1 MPVYR
6 LPREPIFPPAD
17 HAEPGGVLAVG
28 GDLSPARLIEAYRN
42 GIFPWYSEGEPIW
55 WHSPDPRFVLETA
68 RLHVPRTVRPVVN
81 QGRFEIRFD
90 TAFDAVIGA
99 CAHRKRPG
107 QAGTWITRGMVRAY
121 RELHRMGI
129 AHCVEAWKDGTLVG
143 GQYGVSLGDVWF
155 GESMFYTEP
164 DASKATFVV
173 LAQWLRQRGVELID
187 CQVHT
192 EHLERFGAEEWPRER
207 YLARLRELVDK
218 PTRAGKWEILP
229 GDPALRV

>member
-1 MPVYR
+1 M
-6 LPREPIFPPAD
+6 
-17 HAEPGGVLAVG
+17 G

>member
-1 MPVYR
+1 M
-6 LPREPIFPPAD
+6 
-17 HAEPGGVLAVG
+17 G
-28 GDLSPARLIEAYRN
+28 GDLSPTRLIQAYRN

-68 RLHVPRTVRPVVN
+68 QLHVPRTVRPVVN
-81 QGRFEIRFD
+81 QARFEIRFD
-90 TAFDAVIGA
+90 TSFDAVIEA

-107 QAGTWITRGMVRAY
+107 QAGTWITRAMVRAY
-121 RELHRMGI
+121 RELHRMGL
-129 AHCVEAWKDGTLVG
+129 AHCVEAWKDGVLVG
-143 GQYGVSLGDVWF
+143 GQYGVCLGDVWF

-173 LAQWLRQRGVELID
+173 LAQWLRDRGVALID

-218 PTRAGKWEILP
+218 PTRSGKWSIEA

>member
-6 LPREPIFPPAD
+6 LPREPVFPLAEY
-17 HAEPGGVLAVG
+17 AEPGGVLAVG
-28 GDLSPARLIEAYRN
+28 GDLSPTRLIQAYRN

-55 WHSPDPRFVLETA
+55 WHSPDPRFVLETE

-90 TAFDAVIGA
+90 TSFDAVIES
-99 CAHRKRPG
+99 CAQRKRPG

-121 RELHRMGI
+121 RELHRLGF
-129 AHCVEAWKDGTLVG
+129 AHCVEAWVDGTLVG

-155 GESMFYTEP
+155 GESMFYTEA

-173 LAQWLRQRGVELID
+173 LAQWLRNQGVQLID

-207 YLARLRELVDK
+207 YLARLRELVEK
-218 PTRAGKWEILP
+218 PTRSGRWTIEP